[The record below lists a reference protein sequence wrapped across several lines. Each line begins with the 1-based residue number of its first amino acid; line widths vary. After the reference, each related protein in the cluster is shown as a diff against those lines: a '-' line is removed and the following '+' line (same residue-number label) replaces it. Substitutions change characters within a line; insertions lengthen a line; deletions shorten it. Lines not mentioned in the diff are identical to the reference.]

1 MNIEPITKWVYFCN
15 CEYFC
20 FIPARNNIF
29 LSVLKIFMMWFPN
42 SFQWKNLG
50 ATYYY
55 VVSKRHIKLS
65 DDHLKSSLQLYFLFP
80 LHTYFVLHALYEV
93 IGLMP
98 ELFWIILCEVG
109 RKERSNLYFPHQK
122 QNSKPS
128 ISSPPSDKQQEK
140 ALDSPLC
147 KGKKMRKWG
156 SDVK

>member
-1 MNIEPITKWVYFCN
+1 M
-15 CEYFC
+15 
-20 FIPARNNIF
+20 
-29 LSVLKIFMMWFPN
+29 
-42 SFQWKNLG
+42 KNLG

-80 LHTYFVLHALYEV
+80 LHTYFVLYALYEV

-109 RKERSNLYFPHQK
+109 CKEGSNLYFPHQK
-122 QNSKPS
+122 QNSKLS
-128 ISSPPSDKQQEK
+128 ISSPPPDKQQEK

-147 KGKKMRKWG
+147 EGKKMRK
-156 SDVK
+156 